1 MTPTDPRPCGGDAY
15 RGIDWQP
22 TRSGL
27 AEIVRGFAPQNCVNC
42 ANGAPEAWGWPGG
55 PLGPGKCPGTDPFFL
70 GVALK
75 VAGERAETLDI
86 LIDDGTGWETVRDD
100 WGWEE

>member
-1 MTPTDPRPCGGDAY
+1 
-15 RGIDWQP
+15 
-22 TRSGL
+22 
-27 AEIVRGFAPQNCVNC
+27 
-42 ANGAPEAWGWPGG
+42 
-55 PLGPGKCPGTDPFFL
+55 LGPGKCPGTDPFFL